1 MPRKTKQ
8 ERIAATAVTRRK
20 VEHAEIVARWSFP
33 LNTMA
38 AWAIEMAADK
48 RGLLVR
54 EARDADPATKAQIDA
69 DAALR
74 FVEMAR
80 NAMALA
86 RIFRHEPARIW
97 ENTEF

>member
-1 MPRKTKQ
+1 MARKTKA
-8 ERIAATAVTRRK
+8 ERIAATAVTRRQID
-20 VEHAEIVARWSFP
+20 HAEIVARWSFP
-33 LNTMA
+33 VNTMA

-54 EARDADPATKAQIDA
+54 EARDADPATKAEINA

-74 FVEMAR
+74 FEEMAR

-86 RIFRHEPARIW
+86 RIFRKEPERIW

>member
-1 MPRKTKQ
+1 MKKQTKN
-8 ERIAATAVTRRK
+8 ERIAATVVTRK
-20 VEHAEIVARWSFP
+20 QVDHAEIVARWSFP

-48 RGLLVR
+48 RGRLVR
-54 EARDADPATKAQIDA
+54 EARDADPATKAEIDK

-74 FVEMAR
+74 FEEMAR
-80 NAMALA
+80 NAMVLA
-86 RIFRHEPARIW
+86 RIFRNEPARIW